1 MGAWHRAVVL
11 TACIAAFLVA
21 DGTAAERL
29 RAWGWPAGVAV
40 AEAAFWLL
48 VVKDAWV
55 RLPAEEYAD
64 RLFDAADTLLRESPQ
79 TNSGNE

>member
-1 MGAWHRAVVL
+1 
-11 TACIAAFLVA
+11 
-21 DGTAAERL
+21 
-29 RAWGWPAGVAV
+29 
-40 AEAAFWLL
+40 
-48 VVKDAWV
+48 VKDAWV